1 MPMKTLSRVVLS
13 AAFGCCFAAVSQAQ
27 IAGGAEPW
35 SFGVGVNGSYEGNA
49 LFAASEGEEEFS
61 HAVSASLGRAWAL
74 RRGSA
79 NLTGNAS
86 QFFYRKSTSL
96 NDLRFNASGGLTHAI
111 TRRLQWSGTS
121 QVSSG
126 LARDSEVL
134 IGAGLVLPSVS
145 TRSSS
150 SSSMFTYA
158 LSRQSQLTWSLSQSG
173 VGFSSG
179 AFQGG
184 SSLTSAL
191 SWSRQVGRSQTLG
204 VTQDYT
210 RTFQGDQSTTIQGLA
225 GTWSGTVGSWTA
237 HASLGLRPYSVP
249 GEDGNRFTTG
259 IAAGVTKPVR
269 PGQTMGVTYDRSI
282 TQTFGVDAGNHL
294 MQSVSGNYSITLTRL
309 LSTSFSGSYSRS
321 RSPLERERGL
331 EGQTGSA
338 SLTYRV
344 TPSLGLSVSSS
355 VYSRMVR
362 GAERATSYNTSVA
375 LTYGLTWREAD
386 RSHRPRR

>member
-1 MPMKTLSRVVLS
+1 MKMLSRVVLS

-27 IAGGAEPW
+27 TAGGAEPW

-96 NDLRFNASGGLTHAI
+96 NDFRFNASGGLSHAL
-111 TRRLQWSGTS
+111 TRRLLWSGTS

-126 LARDSEVL
+126 LARDSAVL
-134 IGAGLVLPSVS
+134 IDAGLVLPSVS

-184 SSLTSAL
+184 SALTSAL
-191 SWSRQVGRSQTLG
+191 SWSRQVGRSHTVG
-204 VTQDYT
+204 VTQDYS
-210 RTFQGDQSTTIQGLA
+210 RTFQEDASTTIHGVS
-225 GTWSGTVGSWTA
+225 GTWSGTMGSWTA
-237 HASLGLRPYSVP
+237 YGSLGVRPYSVP
-249 GEDGNRFTTG
+249 GEEGHRLTTG
-259 IAAGVTKPVR
+259 ISAGVTKPVR
-269 PGQTMGVTYDRSI
+269 PGQSVGMSYDRSV
-282 TQTFGVDAGNHL
+282 TQTFGIDTGNHL
-294 MQSVSGNYSITLTRL
+294 VQSVSGNYSVALTRSL
-309 LSTSFSGSYSRS
+309 TTSFTGNYSRS
-321 RSPLERERGL
+321 RSPVDPERGL

-338 SLTYRV
+338 SLAYQLM
-344 TPSLGLSVSSS
+344 PSLAVSVSSA

-375 LTYGLTWREAD
+375 LTYGMTWR
-386 RSHRPRR
+386 